1 MAIAPARAYGWPRSP
16 CLSEQRPP
24 EGATAQPPTTA
35 LAERRQVQ
43 TWADP
48 DWQRFWLTVDR
59 LSWRS
64 LAFVPAGEGGPSDFT
79 LSLVVTLS
87 RTGVTHLG
95 GPVLVADG
103 TQVPLNELNA
113 FLADVRT
120 CIESGQR
127 VLVALSAAAN
137 NPTVPA
143 IAKAADAAVLCVLLG
158 NMRSSDAKRTVT
170 SIGASK
176 FVGSVIVRPGDL
188 SNGS

>member
-1 MAIAPARAYGWPRSP
+1 VAITPAPAYGSGRSL
-16 CLSEQRPP
+16 CLSDQRPRDDAA
-24 EGATAQPPTTA
+24 GQAQITA
-35 LAERRQVQ
+35 LAERRNVQ

-59 LSWRS
+59 LPWRS
-64 LAFVPAGEGGPSDFT
+64 LAFIPGGDGAPPDFT

-113 FLADVRT
+113 FLADVKT
-120 CIESGQR
+120 CVDGGER

-143 IAKAADAAVLCVLLG
+143 IAKATDGVVLCVLLG
-158 NMRSSDAKRTVT
+158 RMLSAEAKKTV
-170 SIGASK
+170 SLIGPSK
-176 FVGSVIVRPGDL
+176 FVGSVIIRPTDL
-188 SNGS
+188 GQ